1 MMNSNRLLGFPIVL
15 AFVSLTSSLCTFAS
29 DPVRAK
35 VVCFGDSI
43 TKRGYSDILA
53 PLLGVDAINAGVGG
67 NTTTQALRRMDQDV
81 FSEHPDVVV
90 IFFGTNDSRV
100 DNAKVHVPLDRYSAN
115 LHEMIDAC
123 QKQQA
128 QVVLCTVP
136 PINHEPYFTRHD
148 KAVFERAGG
157 LDRLLQQYREAV
169 LQVARE
175 RKVAVV
181 DLNQILLDEP
191 NWLSPDGVHPSTEGV
206 AILAKHIGKAI
217 RPLIATNEERR

>member
-1 MMNSNRLLGFPIVL
+1 MMTSIRFLGFPLAL
-15 AFVSLTSSLCTFAS
+15 AFMSLTSSLCSFAS
-29 DPVRAK
+29 EPVRAK

-43 TKRGYSDILA
+43 TKRGYSDFLA

-67 NTTTQALRRMDQDV
+67 NTTTQALRRMNQDV
-81 FSEHPDVVV
+81 LSKHPDVVV

-100 DNAKVHVPLDRYSAN
+100 DSAKVHVPLDRYSAN

-148 KAVFERAGG
+148 KAVFDRAGG
-157 LDRLLQQYREAV
+157 LDRLLQQYREAA

-175 RKVAVV
+175 RMVAVV

-191 NWLSPDGVHPSTEGV
+191 NWLSSDGVHPTPEGV
-206 AILAKHIGKAI
+206 EILAKHIGKAV
-217 RPLIATNEERR
+217 RPLIAAKQK